1 MFDVQP
7 HKATAMD
14 SAITNVTTR
23 IDARFIETSLI
34 GTDTNAL
41 PADLVFDP
49 TLAYWNQARKADVV
63 LSFVQPYVA

>member
-1 MFDVQP
+1 
-7 HKATAMD
+7 MD

-23 IDARFIETSLI
+23 IDARFIETSLL
-34 GTDTNAL
+34 GTDNNAL
-41 PADLVFDP
+41 PATVFDP

>member
-1 MFDVQP
+1 MVWVGRMVRPLYAKQVF
-7 HKATAMD
+7 
-14 SAITNVTTR
+14 R
-23 IDARFIETSLI
+23 
-34 GTDTNAL
+34 